1 MSRAGG
7 SDLLTLP
14 IDHHEVNEGEYLREM
29 SPRHKPWDVHRAEA
43 DEVQEAYAGGTSRHQ
58 RYATRVEQCSQVIG
72 FARDPPGKDGRQK
85 LKLTNA
91 WFCRVRHCPVCQW
104 RRSLM
109 WQAKVYR
116 ALPALLRDFPHTRFL
131 FMTLT
136 VRNCE
141 VNELRATLTHMGKAW
156 VRLTQLRS
164 WPARGWVRAVEIT
177 RSQRDRS
184 AHPHYHC
191 LLMVPPAYFQGDYLK
206 QKEWAELW
214 RQCLRVDYRPVIDVR
229 TVKLDLPQTSRR
241 VNPPP
246 KQLWGAVAEILK
258 YAVKPSDMMRDHEWF
273 RGLVDQVHKIRG
285 VAIGG
290 VLKRYI
296 KEREKENLL
305 REPGDEKV
313 MEVQDQLFFRWGQ
326 DTKRYK
332 AIGNKQK
339 VIIPG

>member
-1 MSRAGG
+1 MSSVEGG
-7 SDLLTLP
+7 EDLLTLP
-14 IDHHEVNEGEYLREM
+14 RDAEQVKQDQAEEYLSDL

-43 DEVQEAYAGGTSRHQ
+43 DEVQQAYAGGTDRHQ
-58 RYATRVEQCSQVIG
+58 RYALRVEACSQVLE
-72 FARDPPGKDGRQK
+72 FARDPPKQAGREKLTLKTRQK
-85 LKLTNA
+85 LTLKNA

-141 VNELRATLTHMGKAW
+141 VNNLRSTLQNMAKAWKRLTELR
-156 VRLTQLRS
+156 Q

-177 RSQRDRS
+177 RSQRYRT

-191 LLMVPPAYFQGDYLK
+191 LLMVPPSYFQGDYLK
-206 QKEWAELW
+206 QSEWAELW

-246 KQLWGAVAEILK
+246 KQLWGAVAEIRK

-305 REPGDEKV
+305 REPGDEKL
-313 MEVQDQLFFRWGQ
+313 MEVQDQLFFRWRQ
-326 DTKRYK
+326 DTKRY
-332 AIGNKQK
+332 
-339 VIIPG
+339 

>member
-1 MSRAGG
+1 MSSVQAV
-7 SDLLTLP
+7 DVLTVP
-14 IDHHEVNEGEYLREM
+14 ISEQAVNEGEYLRDV
-29 SPRHKPWDVHRAEA
+29 SSRHKPWDVHRAEA
-43 DEVQEAYAGGTSRHQ
+43 DEVQDAYAGGTSRHK
-58 RYATRVEQCSQVIG
+58 RYAMRIENCSQVIG
-72 FARDPPGKDGRQK
+72 FARDPPGAGQRK
-85 LKLTNA
+85 LKLTTA

-116 ALPALLRDFPHTRFL
+116 ALPSLLKDFPHARFL

-141 VNELRATLTHMGKAW
+141 IKNLRETLLNMAKAW
-156 VRLTQLRS
+156 KRLTESRQ

-177 RSQRDRS
+177 RSQKYRT

-191 LLMVPPAYFQGDYLK
+191 LLVVPPAYFQSDYLK
-206 QKEWAELW
+206 QHEWAELW
-214 RQCLRVDYRPVIDVR
+214 KQCLRINYTPVVDIR

-241 VNPPP
+241 VNLPP

-273 RGLVDQVHKIRG
+273 RELVDQVHKIRG
-285 VAIGG
+285 VAVGG
-290 VLKRYI
+290 ILKRYI

-305 REPGDEKV
+305 REPGDGEL
-313 MEVQDQLFFRWGQ
+313 MEVGEQLFFGWKQ
-326 DTKRYK
+326 DVRKYRRISRLSIK
-332 AIGNKQK
+332 GA
-339 VIIPG
+339 

>member
-1 MSRAGG
+1 MSERAAR
-7 SDLLTLP
+7 DLLTLP
-14 IDHHEVNEGEYLREM
+14 IDPQQVNEGEYLSET

-43 DEVQEAYAGGTSRHQ
+43 DEVQEAYAGGNSRYQ
-58 RYATRVEQCSQVIG
+58 RYATRVEYCSQVIG
-72 FARDPPGKDGRQK
+72 FARDPPGAGLRK
-85 LKLTNA
+85 LRLTNA

-116 ALPALLRDFPHTRFL
+116 ALPALLRDFPHARFL

-136 VRNCE
+136 VRNCPIT
-141 VNELRATLTHMGKAW
+141 ELRTTLTNMAHGWKRM
-156 VRLTQLRS
+156 VESRQ

-191 LLMVPPAYFQGDYLK
+191 LLVVPPAYFQGDYLK
-206 QKEWAELW
+206 QSEWAELW
-214 RQCLRVDYRPVIDVR
+214 KQCLRINYKPVVDIR

-241 VNPPP
+241 VNLPP

-258 YAVKPSDMMRDHEWF
+258 YAVKPSDMIRDHEWF
-273 RGLVDQVHKIRG
+273 RELVDQVHKIRG
-285 VAIGG
+285 VAVGG
-290 VLKRYI
+290 ILKRYI

-305 REPGDEKV
+305 REPGDEEL
-313 MEVQDQLFFRWGQ
+313 MEVKEQLFFGW
-326 DTKRYK
+326 
-332 AIGNKQK
+332 KQQVK
-339 VIIPG
+339 KYRKITTTRV